1 MAKKTGLGKGLDAL
15 FSGNQFEEEQ
25 EEVKEGELVRNLKII
40 EVEPNREQARKIFD
54 EDALSDLAESI
65 KNYGIIQP
73 IVVTKK
79 DDYYQ
84 IIAGERRW
92 RAAKKAGLQEI
103 PAIVREDD
111 ERKNQ
116 EISLIENIQRE
127 DLNPIEKARGIKT
140 LMDEYNLTQQNVAE
154 ILGKA
159 RSSIA
164 NSVRLL
170 NLDQRVIDLALQG
183 KLTEAHCK
191 VLLSTEDGDK
201 QYAMAL
207 NIIDRG
213 TNVAQTMK
221 QMKVKKKMNVEE
233 QRKYDAIYKDIENR
247 FQGFFGTKVKLDA
260 GKKKGKIIIEY
271 SNNDDLERILDLI
284 N

>member
-15 FSGNQFEEEQ
+15 FTTNPFEEQ
-25 EEVKEGELVRNLKII
+25 QDGEVVRNLKII
-40 EVEPNREQARKIFD
+40 EVEPNKEQARKIFD
-54 EDALSDLAESI
+54 EGALSELAESI

-73 IVVTKK
+73 IVVAQK

-103 PAIVREDD
+103 PAIVRDD
-111 ERKNQ
+111 NAQKNQ

-127 DLNPIEKARGIKT
+127 EVNTLEKARGIKT
-140 LMDEYNLTQQNVAE
+140 LMDEYGLTQANVAE

-170 NLDQRVIDLALQG
+170 NLDERVIDLALQG

-191 VLLSTEDGDK
+191 ALLSTDNGDK

-207 NIIDRG
+207 NIIEKG
-213 TNVAQTMK
+213 SNVAQTMK
-221 QMKVKKKMNVEE
+221 QIKVKKKMNLEEE
-233 QRKYDAIYKDIENR
+233 QRYDAIYRDIENR

-271 SNNDDLERILDLI
+271 ANNDDLERILDLI
-284 N
+284 G